1 MKKYLLDTNICIY
14 YIKGKFGLK
23 EKFRIVKKENLFIS
37 EITLAELKFGVRN
50 SESPK
55 KNQATLEDFLT
66 GVQIIPIFNALDLY
80 AEEKARLRKTGQT
93 IDDFD
98 LLIGVS
104 SVANGMLLVTN
115 NESHFE
121 RITNIEIENWTKI

>member
-1 MKKYLLDTNICIY
+1 MLDTNICIY